1 LGCTRP
7 PCAFGITLQV
17 KRASGAGQGALW
29 VAVVLAGM
37 LAGLIPRLR
46 ARRLWLADGFSPR
59 SALTMI
65 RSLLPVESLATIGL
79 AAAVEPSV
87 ENRDRSQP

>member
-1 LGCTRP
+1 
-7 PCAFGITLQV
+7 
-17 KRASGAGQGALW
+17 
-29 VAVVLAGM
+29 M